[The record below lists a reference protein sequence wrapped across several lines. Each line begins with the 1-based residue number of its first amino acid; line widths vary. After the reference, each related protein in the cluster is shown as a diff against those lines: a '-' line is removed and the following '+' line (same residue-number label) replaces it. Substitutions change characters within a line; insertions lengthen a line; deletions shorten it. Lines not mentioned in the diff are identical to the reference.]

1 MDIPAYLLDR
11 RGIPLD
17 PQQTAALLATQGPAL
32 LLAVPGGG
40 KTTVLVSR
48 CPVSYTHLA

>member
-11 RGIPLD
+11 RRIPLD
-17 PQQTAALLATQGPAL
+17 PQQTAALLATQGPPPAGS
-32 LLAVPGGG
+32 AGGG

-48 CPVSYTHLA
+48 VAHLVLN

>member
-17 PQQTAALLATQGPAL
+17 PQQTAALLATQGPPSCWQC
-32 LLAVPGGG
+32 PGGRQDHRSG
-40 KTTVLVSR
+40 QPVAHLVLNEG
-48 CPVSYTHLA
+48 